1 MTSLKFALPMFVF
14 LIIASQ
20 VKGADADAKAETW
33 TGTLAA
39 APAGAKDGVV
49 AALKVKDGDKDVVV
63 SLWADGDVAKDL
75 KDWAAK
81 GAKAKITGTKV
92 DAANVKVT
100 KVEKAE

>member
-1 MTSLKFALPMFVF
+1 MRILKCAVPLVL
-14 LIIASQ
+14 LIAIAAQ
-20 VKGADADAKAETW
+20 VRAEDKVESW

-39 APAGAKDGVV
+39 APAGAKEGVV
-49 AALKVKDGDKDVVV
+49 AALKVKDGDKEVEVN
-63 SLWADGDVAKDL
+63 LWAEGDTAKTL
-75 KDWAAK
+75 KEWAGK